1 MSHRRWFESHRI
13 RCRIFFP
20 LAFPLFWGDIWTL
33 SSVSQWRVMW
43 KERVLLAEDVQEV
56 RAARPPTL
64 STGYF
69 MYCYFFQKDRL

>member
-1 MSHRRWFESHRI
+1 
-13 RCRIFFP
+13 
-20 LAFPLFWGDIWTL
+20 
-33 SSVSQWRVMW
+33 MW

-69 MYCYFFQKDRL
+69 MYCYFFTERPSMTLQSSLSFLFVFRGDLLGKK